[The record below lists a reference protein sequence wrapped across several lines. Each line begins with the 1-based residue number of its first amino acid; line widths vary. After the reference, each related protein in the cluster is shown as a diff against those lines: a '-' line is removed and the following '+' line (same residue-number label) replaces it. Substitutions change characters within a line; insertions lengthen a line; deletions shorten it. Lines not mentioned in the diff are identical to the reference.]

1 MAKKEKMNNDNKTV
15 SLGNVVDFL
24 GTLPRDVQVKGLEN
38 LTLYNGNKE
47 GHFEVLDDDEAQ
59 QVLPQIPPQEAIP
72 APICDPIDI
81 DPVGPSIDMKPAMQS
96 PSRCP
101 VAKFPVPLPAAPNE
115 DEFKFEETLPWAVQ
129 DQLMQERELNHMLAE
144 YTSQLFKAGMT
155 SILEYQTQA
164 RAHMA
169 EATTKEMCKIV
180 GIDEMKVF

>member
-1 MAKKEKMNNDNKTV
+1 MAKKEKMNNEKLV
-15 SLGNVVDFL
+15 ELGNVVDFL
-24 GTLPRDVQVKGLEN
+24 GTLPRDVKVKGLEN

-59 QVLPQIPPQEAIP
+59 QLPQIPPQEAIP
-72 APICDPIDI
+72 APMCTPVDI
-81 DPVGPSIDMKPAMQS
+81 DSVGPSIDMKPAMQS

-129 DQLMQERELNHMLAE
+129 DQLMQERELNTMLAD
-144 YTSQLFKAGMT
+144 YTAQLFRAGMA
-155 SILEYQTQA
+155 SLLEYQTQA

>member
-1 MAKKEKMNNDNKTV
+1 MAKKEKMNNENLV
-15 SLGNVVDFL
+15 ELGNVVDFL
-24 GTLPRDVQVKGLEN
+24 GTLPRDVKVKGLEN

-47 GHFEVLDDDEAQ
+47 GHFEIMDDEKA
-59 QVLPQIPPQEAIP
+59 LAP
-72 APICDPIDI
+72 APDLHA
-81 DPVGPSIDMKPAMQS
+81 PVCEPTNMNPMEASIDMAPARKN
-96 PSRCP
+96 PADRP

-129 DQLMQERELNHMLAE
+129 DHLMEERDLNALLVDYTTELFRMGI
-144 YTSQLFKAGMT
+144 AG
-155 SILEYQTQA
+155 ILEYQTQA

>member
-24 GTLPRDVQVKGLEN
+24 GTLPRDVQVKGLES

-47 GHFEVLDDDEAQ
+47 GHFEVLDDDEVQ
-59 QVLPQIPPQEAIP
+59 QIPPQEAIP
-72 APICDPIDI
+72 ASMCAPADI
-81 DPVGPSIDMKPAMQS
+81 DDRVGMSIDMAPAMQS

-101 VAKFPVPLPAAPNE
+101 VVKFSIPLPSAPNE

-129 DQLMQERELNHMLAE
+129 DQLMQEREFNTMLAD
-144 YTSQLFKAGMT
+144 YTTQLFRAGID